1 MGTETVE
8 KDQLVEGEAEREEE
22 EIMEGNLR
30 IVTACTQ
37 LKLIL
42 SIVRIK
48 LTTHVRVKFLGVAIT
63 LLNIT
68 ITVSIKCHQM
78 LVLSTCPLNLLTSHL
93 LHTLQHRILH
103 SKR

>member
-1 MGTETVE
+1 ME
-8 KDQLVEGEAEREEE
+8 KDRIVEGEAKREEE

-30 IVTACTQ
+30 IVTVCTH
-37 LKLIL
+37 LKLTL

-63 LLNIT
+63 LPLNIT
-68 ITVSIKCHQM
+68 ITVSIRCQQM

-93 LHTLQHRILH
+93 LHILQHRILH